1 MRKHLSFMPGWKPLL
16 ALAVPVLLGIGA
28 VAAAYLY
35 TSATTRPSS
44 VTAVDAAA
52 AAAAGNVDV
61 PAPAGLLVHVVGAV
75 EYPGLYRVKRGDR
88 VYDAIASAGGLSVEA
103 DITRLPNLAGSL
115 KDGEQIKV
123 PFAKG
128 SAGTTVIVRTNLN
141 SATLE
146 ELEVVPGFTSAF
158 AQDVIDYRTNF
169 GGFQNTRELVDIL
182 GMSEAD
188 FVVARRYLTL

>member
-1 MRKHLSFMPGWKPLL
+1 MRKHLTFIPGWKALL
-16 ALAVPVLLGIGA
+16 ALAVPILLGIGVA
-28 VAAAYLY
+28 AAAYLY
-35 TSATTRPSS
+35 TSATTHASP
-44 VTAVDAAA
+44 VTAADAAA
-52 AAAAGNVDV
+52 AATTGNLDV

-75 EYPGLYRVKRGDR
+75 EHPGLYRMKRGDR

-103 DITRLPNLAGSL
+103 DITRLPNLAGRL
-115 KDGEQIKV
+115 KDGEQVKV

-128 SAGTTVIVRTNLN
+128 SSGTTVIVRANLN
-141 SATLE
+141 TATLE
-146 ELEVVPGFTSAF
+146 ELEVVPGFSSAF

>member
-1 MRKHLSFMPGWKPLL
+1 MPNHLSFIPGWKPLL
-16 ALAVPVLLGIGA
+16 AFTLPVLFGIGA
-28 VAAAYLY
+28 VAAAYIY
-35 TSATTRPSS
+35 TSATAHVSPVS
-44 VTAVDAAA
+44 AVGPAA
-52 AAAAGNVDV
+52 AAAAGNMDV

-75 EYPGLYRVKRGDR
+75 EHPGLYRMKRGDR

-123 PFAKG
+123 PFAKS

>member
-1 MRKHLSFMPGWKPLL
+1 MRNHLSLVPGWKPLL
-16 ALAVPVLLGIGA
+16 VLALPVLLGIGA
-28 VAAAYLY
+28 LAAAYLY
-35 TSATTRPSS
+35 TSATTHPSP
-44 VTAVDAAA
+44 VTAADAAA
-52 AAAAGNVDV
+52 AATAGNVEI

-75 EYPGLYRVKRGDR
+75 EHPGLYRMKRGDR

-103 DITRLPNLAGSL
+103 DITRLPNLAGRL
-115 KDGEQIKV
+115 KDGQQIKV

-128 SAGTTVIVRTNLN
+128 SAGTTILARANLN
-141 SATLE
+141 TATLE

-158 AQDVIDYRTNF
+158 ARSVIDYRTNF
-169 GGFQNTRELVDIL
+169 GGFQNTRELVEIL

>member
-1 MRKHLSFMPGWKPLL
+1 MRTHIGLIPGWKPLL
-16 ALAVPVLLGIGA
+16 LLTVPVLLGIGA

-35 TSATTRPSS
+35 TSATTHPGSA
-44 VTAVDAAA
+44 TAADAA

-75 EYPGLYRVKRGDR
+75 EHPGLYRMTRGDR

-103 DITRLPNLAGSL
+103 DITRLPNLAGRL
-115 KDGEQIKV
+115 KDGEQVKV

-128 SAGTTVIVRTNLN
+128 SAGTTVVIRANLN
-141 SATLE
+141 TATLD
-146 ELEVVPGFTSAF
+146 ELEVIPGFTSAF
-158 AQDVIDYRTNF
+158 AQNVIDYRTSF
-169 GGFQNTRELVDIL
+169 GGFQNTRELVEIL